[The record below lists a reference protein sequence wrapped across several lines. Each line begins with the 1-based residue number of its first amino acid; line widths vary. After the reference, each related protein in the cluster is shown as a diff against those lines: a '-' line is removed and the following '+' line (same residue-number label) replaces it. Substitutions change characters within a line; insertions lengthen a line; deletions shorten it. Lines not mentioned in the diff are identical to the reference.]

1 MKNAILI
8 RMILFIS
15 LYFGLRFFGGELGY
29 KILYPIAQLVTF
41 LHEFGHALG
50 AIITGGSVDAIQIN
64 QDGSGFTRTIG
75 GSRAV
80 ILMGGYLGSAILGN
94 LLFFIGAKRPQA
106 SNWVLKALAVIMI
119 FTGIIWFNS
128 IFTTILLVAFA
139 IVLFYIA
146 KSRIGREVL
155 MFLGLACILYII
167 QDFNVGPSSDLQAY
181 ADIFVVIPTKVWMY
195 IWLFIAL
202 ILTFFNL
209 RIIFRGK
216 EVTSDGQLEQIS

>member
-1 MKNAILI
+1 MKNTILI
-8 RMILFIS
+8 RLIIFLAVYVI
-15 LYFGLRFFGGELGY
+15 LRFYGGELGY

-64 QDGSGFTRTIG
+64 SDGSGFTRTIG
-75 GSRAV
+75 GSRAI

-94 LLFFIGAKRPQA
+94 ILFFIGAKRPQA
-106 SNWVLKALAVIMI
+106 SNWTLKALAVIMA
-119 FTGIIWFNS
+119 FTGIMWFNS
-128 IFTTILLVAFA
+128 LFTTILLGVFAF
-139 IVLFYIA
+139 VLFYISNS
-146 KSRIGREVL
+146 KLGREVL

-181 ADIFVVIPTKVWMY
+181 ADIFVIIPVAIWMY

-202 ILTFFNL
+202 FLTFMNL

-216 EVTSDGQLEQIS
+216 ESIVEGE